1 MNHKY
6 LITLLFI
13 VSIFLSINV
22 ISATDIQLNNGSGEL
37 YSNDI
42 DLEDV
47 SSSNT
52 NLNTPMSDSTQDS
65 IVIAGVDSTDDAP
78 VFANED
84 IIEVWVNQNVSSS
97 GDGSK
102 ESPFSNLQDA
112 HDKIINSTSKNAIIN
127 IEDGDY
133 EIPYK
138 NTPPFIPGPDFYFRD
153 VNLVVNG
160 LGDNVILSS
169 NLESKTFQI
178 TTGSNFTI
186 NNVIF
191 NITGSSWDVVVGAP
205 DETTSRSVPL
215 VNCSVN
221 VLNCTFTFKGNYNG
235 LVRNEY
241 DINYIGCIFINSNNQ
256 LFRSSKSS
264 SGLCNFENCLF
275 LNTTFSN
282 SSCFLN
288 IPNSVQSDTKLNFN
302 GIWLGNNT
310 LPTYTYY
317 SYVGSYHYETKEVF
331 TYTDDINCLEKYA
344 IFSVSENYLGD
355 DQYEIVGKLT
365 WNGTDSSEGME
376 NFPPM
381 TVTLTSTTGEI
392 QSIVTLIN
400 GIFKANYTSTAS
412 EHKVTAK
419 LDSEE
424 INLTFTNINLYLD
437 APAISSGNN
446 QNISITFQ
454 QNVNGIIIA
463 DINGSMYSDEIND
476 SNSITIPIVNELPI
490 GSHEVN
496 VTFIDKTNHIYGF
509 NRTTITISKVKDYTF
524 DIGEITDVKV
534 GDTKEINIT
543 LPNDAT
549 GKVVISIG
557 DNNFNGTVDGNTTKV
572 NITGFVLGENMIN
585 ITYSGN
591 EKYEPNTKI
600 IKVSAL
606 KETTLTA
613 TNVTTTYNVAKN
625 LIITLTANGE
635 VLANK
640 TINIVVG
647 GINENLTTNAS
658 GQVSVDVSTLVPNT
672 YVANIAFAGDDLY
685 LKSSTTA
692 NVVVNKVTSSLTAP
706 KVTATYNVAKNLVI
720 TLTAN
725 DKPLEGQKVTVKV
738 GKISKTLTTN
748 AKGQVSVDV
757 SKLTPKTYKATI
769 TYAGDTINAKSTSTA
784 KVVVNKATP
793 KLTAKKATFKA
804 KTKTKKYSIVL
815 KDNKGKAIKKAKVTL
830 KVKGKTYKAT
840 TNVKGKATFKIIKL
854 TKKGKNTATI
864 KFGGNNYFKS
874 ISKKVNIVVKK

>member
-1 MNHKY
+1 MKHTY
-6 LITLLFI
+6 IITLLLI

-22 ISATDIQLNNGSGEL
+22 ISATDIDLNESSNLLNTESDICMDNIPISDDNSDMQISEESQEL
-37 YSNDI
+37 
-42 DLEDV
+42 E
-47 SSSNT
+47 SSS
-52 NLNTPMSDSTQDS
+52 
-65 IVIAGVDSTDDAP
+65 
-78 VFANED
+78 ED
-84 IIEVWVNQNVSSS
+84 TIEVWVNQNVSSS

-102 ESPFSNLQDA
+102 ENPFSNLQDA

-138 NTPPFIPGPDFYFRD
+138 NSPPFMPGPDFYFRD

-169 NLESKTFQI
+169 NFESKTFQI

-191 NITGSSWDVVVGAP
+191 NITGSAWDVVLGAP
-205 DETTSRSVPL
+205 DKTTYRSVPL

-221 VLNCTFTFKGNYNG
+221 VINCTFTFKGNYNG

-241 DINYIGCIFINSNNQ
+241 DINYIGCIFINSRNN
-256 LFRSSKSS
+256 LFTSSKDS
-264 SGLCNFENCLF
+264 SGLCYFENCIF
-275 LNTTFSN
+275 INPSFSN
-282 SSCFLN
+282 ETCFASYDN
-288 IPNSVQSDTKLNFN
+288 GKVTIN
-302 GIWLGNNT
+302 GIWLGMNT
-310 LPTYTYY
+310 LPTYSKHMVVPTY
-317 SYVGSYHYETKEVF
+317 HWETLDVF
-331 TYTDDINCLEKYA
+331 TVTGQGEGSSIAYMTCLEKYA
-344 IFSVSENYLGD
+344 IFSVSENYLD
-355 DQYEIVGKLT
+355 DNQYEIVGKLT

-381 TVTLTSTTGEI
+381 AVTLTSTTGTI
-392 QSIVTLIN
+392 QNATLKN
-400 GIFKANYTSTAS
+400 GIFRANYTSSAS

-424 INLTFTNINLYLD
+424 INLTFTNINLDLD
-437 APAISSGNN
+437 APTISSGNN
-446 QNISITFQ
+446 QNITITFP
-454 QNVNGIIIA
+454 QNVNGTITI
-463 DINGSMYSDEIND
+463 DVNGSKYSDEIND
-476 SNSITIPIVNELPI
+476 SNSITIPITDELPI

-509 NRTTITISKVKDYTF
+509 NTTTITISKVKDYTF
-524 DIGEITDVKV
+524 DINDITDVKV
-534 GDTKEINIT
+534 GDTKEITIT

-572 NITGFVLGENMIN
+572 NITGFVLGENIIN

-635 VLANK
+635 ALANR

-647 GINENLTTNAS
+647 SINENLTTNAS
-658 GQVSVDVSTLVPNT
+658 GQVSVDVSNLIPNN
-672 YVANIAFAGDDLY
+672 YVANIAFAGDDSY
-685 LKSSTTA
+685 LKSNATA
-692 NVVVNKVTSSLTAP
+692 KVIVNKIASSIKAT
-706 KVTATYNVAKNLVI
+706 KVTATYNVAKKLVI
-720 TLTAN
+720 TLAAN
-725 DKPLEGQKVTVKV
+725 GKTLSKQKVTVKV
-738 GKISKTLTTN
+738 GTISKTLTTD

-757 SKLTPKTYKATI
+757 SKLTPKTYTATF
-769 TYAGDTINAKSTSTA
+769 TYAGDFINAESKNTA
-784 KVVVNKATP
+784 KVVVNKAKP

-804 KTKTKKYSIVL
+804 KKKTKKYTIVL

-840 TNVKGKATFKIIKL
+840 TNAKGKATFKITKL
-854 TKKGKNTATI
+854 TKKGKTTATI